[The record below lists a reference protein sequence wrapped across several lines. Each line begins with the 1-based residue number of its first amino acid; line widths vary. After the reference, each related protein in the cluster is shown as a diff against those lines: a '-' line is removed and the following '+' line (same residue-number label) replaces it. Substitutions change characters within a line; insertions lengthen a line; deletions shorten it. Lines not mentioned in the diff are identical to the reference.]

1 MNAAVWHVTDELAS
15 RYASGAI
22 PEPDAWS
29 LEKHV
34 ESCTPCAS
42 RVSAAVRAGTAGPLL
57 AELRTALVATA
68 AAEPVR
74 RPLTARLPGR
84 ATRTKPYAEGAHPQG
99 GSPEP
104 YAGRGPRT
112 WARGLVPWPRAGG
125 RVARARAAVRFV
137 RAVGPG
143 LHRAW
148 VVALLLVGAGA
159 LGLGYG
165 AGFEGARPLLL
176 LVAPLVPLAGV
187 GLSYGRHADP
197 LYEIAV
203 STPSGGLRLL
213 LTRTAAVLTAGV
225 PLLTAIGA
233 LLPPGAGGPGAVA
246 WLLPGLALTLAAL
259 ALGTYVGCRTAATAL
274 AAGWLAVVVA
284 PVLAAMPPEIADRLA
299 HVVGGPAT
307 QSAWG
312 GAALLCAALLA
323 LRRSS
328 FDHLEK
334 M

>member
-1 MNAAVWHVTDELAS
+1 MRL
-15 RYASGAI
+15 
-22 PEPDAWS
+22 
-29 LEKHV
+29 
-34 ESCTPCAS
+34 
-42 RVSAAVRAGTAGPLL
+42 RAL
-57 AELRTALVATA
+57 
-68 AAEPVR
+68 
-74 RPLTARLPGR
+74 
-84 ATRTKPYAEGAHPQG
+84 
-99 GSPEP
+99 
-104 YAGRGPRT
+104 
-112 WARGLVPWPRAGG
+112 
-125 RVARARAAVRFV
+125 
-137 RAVGPG
+137 GPG

-165 AGFEGARPLLL
+165 AGYQGARPMLL

-187 GLSYGRHADP
+187 GLSYGRHTDP
-197 LYEIAV
+197 LYEIAL

-213 LTRTAAVLTAGV
+213 LARTAVVLAAGV
-225 PLLTAIGA
+225 PLLTAVGA
-233 LLPPGAGGPGAVA
+233 LLPPGAGGPGAAA

-259 ALGTYVGCRTAATAL
+259 ALGSYVGCRTAAAAL
-274 AAGWLAVVVA
+274 GVGWLAVVVA

-312 GAALLCAALLA
+312 GAAVLCVALLS